1 MKIIQLLHVNDP
13 VGHPLYE
20 DEVDGGCAASGEGGQ
35 DADQGRA
42 HHATG
47 EQAPTHLTSSFSHDR
62 RQSFLNS
69 TWQPPPLC

>member
-1 MKIIQLLHVNDP
+1 MKIIQLLHVDDP
-13 VGHPLYE
+13 VVGE
-20 DEVDGGCAASGEGGQ
+20 VEVDGGCAAGGEGGQ

-47 EQAPTHLTSSFSHDR
+47 EQAPTHFTSSFSHDR